1 MTTYTKRPGFE
12 REVSTSGPSGNSV
25 SIVNSTTVALAD
37 AEVFTGE
44 WEDVDSARDVVISVS
59 TDQDGTYSIQ
69 FSPDGINQDSTLTR
83 YYRTNQINV
92 PHRFTVTRSFFRIVF
107 TNDSGSDQTYLR
119 LQTHIGSYSNLN
131 APLDSTLS
139 QDFDSVAVRP
149 TDPNSEIVLGT
160 RQGQSAFLKF
170 GFNDDVDTSAE
181 EVIASFGGTFTPLT
195 TASTL
200 ILVSSSA
207 SDTSA
212 GTGARTLFLEGLS
225 STREYQF
232 EFITMNGTT
241 NVTTVNSYLGVNRI
255 VVFSS
260 GSGMTNAGNIS
271 CTATTGGS
279 NQAYVPTGTGVTQ
292 QLIYFNPDGVQGQIR
307 GLSFSVLKLSGGSAP
322 RVTIRLRVWN
332 PKITNST
339 YVIRRFNL
347 DTSSSTDITR
357 IYDVPIKLDP
367 TDVLWATIE
376 TNTNNTIVDGSMD
389 VIQYRLA
396 AT

>member
-1 MTTYTKRPGFE
+1 MVTYSKRPGFA
-12 REVSTSGPSGNSV
+12 REVDTSGNYVSEENS
-25 SIVNSTTVALAD
+25 STTPLAN
-37 AEVFTGE
+37 AGVFTGE
-44 WEDVDSARDVVISVS
+44 WVDVSGSSDVVVAVS

-69 FSPDGINQDSTLTR
+69 FSPDGVNQDSTLTR

-92 PHRFTVTRSFFRIVF
+92 PHRFSITRSFMRVVF
-107 TNDSGSDQTYLR
+107 TNDSGAGQTYFR
-119 LQTHIGSYSNLN
+119 LQTHVGTYGDLN
-131 APLDSTLS
+131 APIDSTLA
-139 QDFDSVAVRP
+139 QDFDALAVRP
-149 TDPNSEIVLGT
+149 TDPNSEIVLGV

-170 GFNDDVDTSAE
+170 GYNDDVDTASE

-200 ILVSSSA
+200 ILVSSSTA
-207 SDTSA
+207 DTSA
-212 GTGARTLFLEGLS
+212 GTGARTIFIEGLN

-232 EFITMNGTT
+232 EFLTMNGTS

-260 GSGMTNAGNIS
+260 GTGQTNAGNIS

-279 NQAYVPTGTGVTQ
+279 NQAYIPTGTGVTQ

-307 GLSFSVLKLSGGSAP
+307 GIQFSVLKLSGGSAP

-347 DTSSSTDITR
+347 DTSSSTGITR
-357 IYDVPIKLDP
+357 TYNIPVKLDP
-367 TDVLWATIE
+367 TDVLWATVE
-376 TNTNNTIVDGSMD
+376 TDTNNTIVDGEID
-389 VIQYRLA
+389 IVQYRLA
-396 AT
+396 TT